1 LVVVQ
6 FSLSVL
12 LIVCSVVVYR
22 QVSYMHNKDLGFN
35 KDQMIILDSNGDSAR
50 FAFKQSLL
58 SIPNVKSVSL
68 SSSAPGM
75 GNSEAYSQIENKN
88 GDMQVGTLARY
99 AVDFDFI
106 PQYKIKMV
114 AGRAFSKDFATD
126 TTQAIILNETAV
138 KQFGY
143 SSPDQIIGKRFD
155 QWGRQGKVIGVMKDF
170 HYRSLQENIK
180 PLSMVIQPDA
190 EDLVNINVAST
201 DLPKTLAAIESKWKQ
216 MIPARPF
223 SYTFLDENFN
233 KQYVDEE
240 RFEKLFFNFAIL
252 AIFISCLG
260 LLGLASYS
268 TLQRTKE
275 IGIRKVLGASVS
287 GITSLLS
294 KDFIKLVLIALVIA
308 SPIAWFGMHKWLQ
321 GFAYRIDIGI
331 WVFILA
337 GVLAILIALLTVS
350 FQAIKAAVA
359 NPVKSLRS
367 E

>member
-1 LVVVQ
+1 
-6 FSLSVL
+6 
-12 LIVCSVVVYR
+12 
-22 QVSYMHNKDLGFN
+22 
-35 KDQMIILDSNGDSAR
+35 
-50 FAFKQSLL
+50 
-58 SIPNVKSVSL
+58 
-68 SSSAPGM
+68 
-75 GNSEAYSQIENKN
+75 
-88 GDMQVGTLARY
+88 
-99 AVDFDFI
+99 
-106 PQYKIKMV
+106 
-114 AGRAFSKDFATD
+114 
-126 TTQAIILNETAV
+126 
-138 KQFGY
+138 
-143 SSPDQIIGKRFD
+143 
-155 QWGRQGKVIGVMKDF
+155 
-170 HYRSLQENIK
+170 
-180 PLSMVIQPDA
+180 LSMVIQP
-190 EDLVNINVAST
+190 ESEGLVNVNVSAA
-201 DLPKTLAAIESKWKQ
+201 DLPQTLAVIESKWKQ

-223 SYTFLDENFN
+223 SYTFLDDTFN
-233 KQYVDEE
+233 KQYRNED

-308 SPIAWFGMHKWLQ
+308 SPLAWFGMHKWLQ
-321 GFAYRIDIGI
+321 GFAYRINIGF

-337 GVLAILIALLTVS
+337 GLLAILIAVLTVS

>member
-1 LVVVQ
+1 
-6 FSLSVL
+6 
-12 LIVCSVVVYR
+12 
-22 QVSYMHNKDLGFN
+22 
-35 KDQMIILDSNGDSAR
+35 
-50 FAFKQSLL
+50 
-58 SIPNVKSVSL
+58 
-68 SSSAPGM
+68 
-75 GNSEAYSQIENKN
+75 
-88 GDMQVGTLARY
+88 
-99 AVDFDFI
+99 
-106 PQYKIKMV
+106 
-114 AGRAFSKDFATD
+114 
-126 TTQAIILNETAV
+126 
-138 KQFGY
+138 
-143 SSPDQIIGKRFD
+143 
-155 QWGRQGKVIGVMKDF
+155 
-170 HYRSLQENIK
+170 
-180 PLSMVIQPDA
+180 
-190 EDLVNINVAST
+190 
-201 DLPKTLAAIESKWKQ
+201 WKQ

-233 KQYVDEE
+233 KQYLDED

-260 LLGLASYS
+260 LLGLASHS

-359 NPVKSLRS
+359 NPVNSLRS